1 MNYTSYMN
9 YDWQP
14 LLLTFRL
21 AAITTVILLMIGIPL
36 AYWIAHTR
44 TRLKPVVETLVSMPL
59 VLPPSVL
66 GFYLLLAFS
75 PQYAFGQWLEQWL
88 NVRLVFSFEGLVIG
102 SVIFSLPFM
111 VQPIQSGFQN
121 LPASLIEASRTLGKS
136 DIVTL
141 FRVLLPNIKPA
152 LLSGAVLSFAHTVGE
167 FGVILMIGGNIPGVT
182 KVASIAIYD
191 EVESLNY
198 AAANFYAL
206 VLFAVTFAILLTVY
220 LLNRKMAG
228 SGLKAG

>member
-1 MNYTSYMN
+1 MSH
-9 YDWQP
+9 DWQP

-21 AAITTVILLMIGIPL
+21 AAITTLILFLIGIPL

-44 TRLKPVVETLVSMPL
+44 TRIKPVIETLVSMPL

-75 PQYAFGQWLEQWL
+75 PQNAFGQWLEQWF
-88 NVRLVFSFEGLVIG
+88 NIRLVFSFAGLVVG

-111 VQPIQSGFQN
+111 VHPIQSGFQN
-121 LPASLIEASRTLGKS
+121 LPASLVEASRTLGKS
-136 DIVTL
+136 DTVTL

-152 LLSGAVLSFAHTVGE
+152 MLSGAVLSFAHTVGE

-206 VLFAVTFAILLTVY
+206 VLFAITFAILLTVY
-220 LLNRKMAG
+220 VMNKKL
-228 SGLKAG
+228 LKAV

>member
-1 MNYTSYMN
+1 MTGRVNV
-9 YDWQP
+9 DLQP

-21 AAITTVILLMIGIPL
+21 AAITTAILLVIGIPL
-36 AYWIAHTR
+36 AYWIAYTR
-44 TRLKPVVETLVSMPL
+44 IRLKPVIETLVSMPL

-75 PQYAFGQWLEQWL
+75 PQNAFGQWLEQWFHI
-88 NVRLVFSFEGLVIG
+88 RLVFSFAGLVIG

-111 VQPIQSGFQN
+111 VQPIQSAFQN
-121 LPASLIEASRTLGKS
+121 LPMSLIEASRTLGKS
-136 DIVTL
+136 DVTTL

-152 LLSGAVLSFAHTVGE
+152 LLSGIVLSFAHTVGE

-220 LLNRKMAG
+220 MLNKKLARM
-228 SGLKAG
+228 S

>member
-1 MNYTSYMN
+1 MN

-21 AAITTVILLMIGIPL
+21 AALTTAILLVLGIPL

-44 TRLKPVVETLVSMPL
+44 ARFKPVVETLVSMPL

-75 PQYAFGQWLEQWL
+75 PQNACGQGLQQGFDL
-88 NVRLVFSFEGLVIG
+88 RLSFRFAGLVTG

-111 VQPIQSGFQN
+111 VHPIQAGLQN
-121 LPASLIEASRTLGKS
+121 LPASLLEASRTLGKS
-136 DIVTL
+136 DLVTL
-141 FRVLLPNIKPA
+141 VRVLLPNIKPA
-152 LLSGAVLSFAHTVGE
+152 LLSGVVLSFAHTVGE

-191 EVESLNY
+191 EVESVNY
-198 AAANFYAL
+198 AAAHFYAG
-206 VLFAVTFAILLTVY
+206 VLFAVTFAILLMVY
-220 LLNRKMAG
+220 LLNKKL
-228 SGLKAG
+228 LKAG